1 MSFLFRQRARVGTK
15 RPSPYNEVSSMARSS
30 VPTLQN
36 AAKGRRVLVWV
47 SVCVLAIV
55 AVATAIYFTR
65 TPKQTIA
72 YFAKPLPPA
81 PPALNKRDYDLRMMR
96 LSHFTPAATSTA
108 TTSRAL
114 WPVAAPY
121 PEVGAVLPFKRV
133 VAFYGNFLSKGMG
146 VLGQYPEDVMLAKLN
161 AEMAAWAAADPQTPV
176 IPAIDYIAVTA
187 QASAGRDGMYRAQMS
202 DNQIDHAVELARKI
216 HGIVVLDVQVGLST
230 LPQELPELRKYL
242 AYPDVHLAIDPE
254 FAMHNGAKPGTV
266 IGTFDA
272 TDINYAANFLAQI
285 VREHHLPPKIL
296 VIHRFTQEMMTH
308 YKKITPLPE
317 VQIVIDMDGWGDP
330 QKKIG
335 TYVNIVADEPV
346 QFTGFKLFFK
356 NDILPPST
364 RLLTP
369 KEVINLTPSPI
380 FIQYQ

>member
-1 MSFLFRQRARVGTK
+1 
-15 RPSPYNEVSSMARSS
+15 MAIAG
-30 VPTLQN
+30 VAAVTYLTLNSKQ
-36 AAKGRRVLVWV
+36 
-47 SVCVLAIV
+47 SLAYV
-55 AVATAIYFTR
+55 
-65 TPKQTIA
+65 
-72 YFAKPLPPA
+72 AKPLPPA
-81 PPALNKRDYDLRMMR
+81 PPTLNKQDYDARMMR
-96 LSHFTPAATSTA
+96 LAHYVPVSSTTA
-108 TTSRAL
+108 STTRPR

-121 PEVGAVLPFKRV
+121 PELGAVLPFKRV
-133 VAFYGNFLSKGMG
+133 IAFYGNFLSKGMG

-161 AEMAAWAAADPQTPV
+161 TEMAAWAAADPQTPV

-202 DNQIDHAVELARKI
+202 DRQIDHAVELARKI

-230 LPQELPELRKYL
+230 LPKELSELRKYL

-254 FAMHNGAKPGTV
+254 FAMQHGAKPGTE

-272 TDINYAANFLAQI
+272 VEINYAANFLAQI
-285 VREHHLPPKIL
+285 VRDNHLPPKIL
-296 VIHRFTQEMMTH
+296 VVHRFTQEMMTH

-317 VQIVIDMDGWGDP
+317 VQMVIDMDGWGDP

-369 KEVINLTPSPI
+369 REVINLTPSPI